1 MKHAVLTVTILWAA
15 VAITFAQ
22 QEKQP
27 ADQGAPAKS
36 SDKATSTTD
45 SSKPGV
51 VAIDSI
57 TSKATVEDVDLK
69 NRTVTLKDEEG
80 NTEKVKVGPEVKRL
94 DEVKKGDTVKTTYY
108 QSAIIQVR
116 KPTEG
121 PSRRDKE
128 VLVRAPRGQA
138 PAGALVNTSEITA
151 TIQDIDYEKRTV
163 TLKGPE
169 GNVRTLKVS
178 PDVKNLSDVK
188 KGDELVIDLT
198 EALAIEVSKP

>member
-1 MKHAVLTVTILWAA
+1 MNHAVLTATILWAA
-15 VAITFAQ
+15 VGITFAQ
-22 QEKQP
+22 QDKQP

-36 SDKATSTTD
+36 SEKATSPET
-45 SSKPGV
+45 SKPGV

-80 NTEKVKVGPEVKRL
+80 KTEKVKVGPEVRNL
-94 DEVKKGDTVKTTYY
+94 DQVKKGDTVRTTYY

-116 KPTEG
+116 KPTNG
-121 PSRRDKE
+121 PSRRERE
-128 VLVRAPRGQA
+128 VLVRAPRGQT
-138 PAGALVNTSEITA
+138 PAGAIVNTAEITA
-151 TIQDIDYEKRTV
+151 TIEDIDYEKRTV

-188 KGDELVIDLT
+188 KGDELLVDLT